1 MPVPSH
7 LGMQG
12 AVLLSFTPC
21 VQAACTNPQLRTF
34 EEICFRL
41 YELRPSQAVIIFRCH
56 RRDLLPSGL
65 PHAGTHPNTYTYIAS
80 PLPPR
85 LFSLGNFGSSS
96 LDLLCRCL
104 SVPLAELLWALP
116 NFPAF
121 CWARY
126 HLWMITCGWWG
137 GVVSVWVARP
147 CLCPMEIPSVLVSF
161 ECLLNLCGEIPLF
174 QHLPPPS
181 NTQLHV
187 NCFDFVVVSS
197 PLVWGRRAP
206 I

>member
-1 MPVPSH
+1 MPFFFFPLPSLSLCSASRPQLPPKHPLLIPAQPLPVPSH

-121 CWARY
+121 C
-126 HLWMITCGWWG
+126 
-137 GVVSVWVARP
+137 
-147 CLCPMEIPSVLVSF
+147 
-161 ECLLNLCGEIPLF
+161 
-174 QHLPPPS
+174 
-181 NTQLHV
+181 
-187 NCFDFVVVSS
+187 
-197 PLVWGRRAP
+197 
-206 I
+206 

>member
-1 MPVPSH
+1 
-7 LGMQG
+7 MQG
-12 AVLLSFTPC
+12 AVPLSFTPC

-65 PHAGTHPNTYTYIAS
+65 PHSGTHLNTYTYIAS
-80 PLPPR
+80 PFPPR

-96 LDLLCRCL
+96 LDLLCHCL

-116 NFPAF
+116 NFPAV

-126 HLWMITCGWWG
+126 HPRSPLPHVDG
-137 GVVSVWVARP
+137 GGGLCLSGLARL
-147 CLCPMEIPSVLVSF
+147 CLCPMEIPSVLFSF
-161 ECLLNLCGEIPLF
+161 ECLPNLCGEIPLF

-197 PLVWGRRAP
+197 PLVWGRWAP